1 MLLVVY
7 TVLLRNAQHFE
18 RKVVFCSFCELVLV
32 VEILVIYSAVFQFCS
47 IHSFTRMLQEDP
59 VLFQLYKDLVVSQV
73 ISAEEFWANRL
84 SLNAGDNSA
93 APNKQDVGISAAF
106 LVC

>member
-1 MLLVVY
+1 MLVM
-7 TVLLRNAQHFE
+7 
-18 RKVVFCSFCELVLV
+18 
-32 VEILVIYSAVFQFCS
+32 EIFVIYSATFQFFS
-47 IHSFTRMLQEDP
+47 ICSFTRMLQEDP

-93 APNKQDVGISAAF
+93 APSKQDVGISAAF
-106 LVC
+106 LVR

>member
-1 MLLVVY
+1 
-7 TVLLRNAQHFE
+7 
-18 RKVVFCSFCELVLV
+18 
-32 VEILVIYSAVFQFCS
+32 
-47 IHSFTRMLQEDP
+47 MLQEDP

-84 SLNAGDNSA
+84 NLNASDNSA

-106 LVC
+106 LVCSFDLFVLIGEMQVPISLQSLILLLIQPILLVSMG